1 LSGFAKQGYTMKLR
15 VLPMACF
22 VALLAAGHACVNVEA
37 KKEEIAAPKATAEEK
52 PALHGRAGGTVE
64 ARIEEIAK
72 SKAAVE
78 EKATVEGVQP
88 PASAS
93 LTRRE
98 AQAVDRAG
106 IEPLGDAII
115 CLARTIYWE
124 ARSSGVAV
132 MEAVASVVMNR
143 LGHEGFPSTVCGIV
157 KQGQG
162 HACQFSWW
170 CSKRPD
176 SAQDEKSYAV
186 AKEIARKALNGE
198 LNDPTGGALYFRGK
212 GPSPEW
218 AKEYV
223 KTATIGD
230 MEFYKPS
237 GGKAK

>member
-1 LSGFAKQGYTMKLR
+1 MKLR
-15 VLPMACF
+15 VLPMAFF
-22 VALLAAGHACVNVEA
+22 VTLLAAGNACVNVEA
-37 KKEEIAAPKATAEEK
+37 KKEEIAAPKAAVQEK
-52 PALHGRAGGTVE
+52 PVLPGRAGGTVE
-64 ARIEEIAK
+64 ASIEEIAK

-88 PASAS
+88 PASVS
-93 LTRRE
+93 ITRNE

-106 IEPLGDAII
+106 REPLGDAIT

-143 LGHEGFPSTVCGIV
+143 LGHDGFPSTVCGIV
-157 KQGQG
+157 KQGQE

-176 SAQDEKSYAV
+176 SAQDEKSYAI
-186 AKEIARKALNGE
+186 AKEIARKALNRE
-198 LNDPTGGALYFRGK
+198 LNDPTGGALYFHGK

-230 MEFYKPS
+230 MEFYKP
-237 GGKAK
+237 GDGKAK

>member
-1 LSGFAKQGYTMKLR
+1 MKLR
-15 VLPMACF
+15 VLLTACLVTF
-22 VALLAAGHACVNVEA
+22 LAAGHACVNVEA
-37 KKEEIAAPKATAEEK
+37 KKEEIAKSKATVEEK
-52 PALHGRAGGTVE
+52 PVLQGGAGGIVE
-64 ARIEEIAK
+64 ASTEKIAK
-72 SKAAVE
+72 NKAAVE
-78 EKATVEGVQP
+78 EKATVEGIKP
-88 PASAS
+88 PASDAI
-93 LTRRE
+93 TRRE

-106 IEPLGDAII
+106 IEPLDDAII

-132 MEAVASVVMNR
+132 MEAVAGVVMNR

-157 KQGQG
+157 KQGQEQ

-176 SAQDEKSYAV
+176 SAQDEKSYAT
-186 AKEIARKALNGE
+186 AKEIARKALNRE
-198 LNDPTGGALYFRGK
+198 LKDPTGGALYFLGK

-218 AKEYV
+218 AKEFV